1 MSRLRGEIT
10 IEEIDDWFSI
20 GAKSV
25 KNTKS
30 VPRTA
35 TGGRFFNP
43 ETQSARVP
51 TEKVYVPSYHQPS
64 YNATAYAEAYRIEEE
79 QDLFNSQ
86 SQTNNDFVGL
96 GGKMEHLDLESIVS
110 GSVAVPDDLVPEN
123 ATDVYNSYNF
133 DHRYDQKL
141 PITQYRDQVLAT
153 IESNQVT
160 VIQGSTGSGKTT
172 QVPQYILDHYASM
185 GKYCNIIVT
194 QPRRIAAMSIARRVC
209 SERNWD
215 VGTICGYQVG
225 MDRTANEDTRLLY
238 VTTGVLLRKLIKT
251 KNMLQFTHV
260 ILDEV
265 HERDQETDFSLLIVR
280 KLLRSNSRH
289 VKVVMMS
296 ATFDS
301 DMFGQYFAVPIRD
314 RLEPAPVVCVE
325 GKAYNVSEY
334 YADDLTQLGEI
345 PPLDETRPEIS
356 EQAYI
361 LACRLIQ
368 EFDNLD
374 IKKQGIIK
382 GNKFAPYRGTVLVF
396 LPGYAEIENMQ
407 KLLKQVEDIHNLV
420 IYPLHSSITLEEQSR
435 VFRMPEEG
443 ERKIILSTNIAES
456 SITVPDIKYVIDF
469 CLTKSLVSDPDT
481 NYTSLQLEWASRA
494 NCTQRKG
501 RAGRVSDGRVYR
513 MITRFFWETYIPD
526 YGIPE
531 MQRCPL
537 EQLILQVKLLDLGQP
552 KAILALALTPPNLND
567 IEKTIL
573 LLKEVGALSA
583 PSTGVKNPYD
593 GQLTFV
599 GRVLAELP
607 VDIRIGKLLMLGH
620 VFGLLE
626 ECLIIGAALSLK
638 SLFSKPFREHLNSF
652 KHKLDWSHGSLSDQ
666 LTILNAYQEWERLTN
681 MNGFRSGQNEV
692 KWGKMHYL
700 QVRRLR
706 ETRELIKDLEM
717 RLNNFNIQKHRTT
730 PNYKKKYKPDQER
743 LLLKL
748 VMCGAFY
755 PNYFLKGEIDEEDAV
770 RMMSGHDPLETV
782 MVKGLPANQGSL
794 YKQALEDQFRS
805 ISPHPTAYF
814 EETRAYIKFPRKQ
827 ENRQT
832 VHPGVYLSVKHRLL
846 NQKIEITLYSPE
858 EASEKMEEIRKQQEN
873 AKGRLRSN
881 RFTVGDQGFSEQ
893 KLQREPP
900 PAETT
905 MVVLHVTEVV
915 DCGHFWA
922 QYAEEKTQHDLF
934 CVQNALN
941 NENVLPQIRPDTYP
955 RRGMFY
961 AAPFE
966 GELYRARIESVER
979 EKDSRSNQWIEIVE
993 VFFVDYGNTE
1003 KMRKEALR
1011 EMSSDFL
1018 SIPFQA
1024 VECKLCEIRP
1034 SPIKCPD
1041 GTWTVEAKEQFKHLV
1056 INKNFIGQLYSI
1068 VGGILRLELMES
1080 PDRGIQVSINKEL
1093 VNKGFADEAEE
1104 TYLSRQNHEQRE
1116 MEANAVVSPSRR
1128 LLQDEKPTFKD
1139 RQSDWFQL
1147 SLGSNRPASSKGRR
1161 TVKQK
1166 LNGPHNPYEMMFNSL
1181 TNVGRLRSVKTDPD
1195 SVNSVA
1201 IDNEPQDHYDRLMV
1215 SGFVGLNP
1223 AGSTM
1228 MARDTTIM
1236 PAISGLPSIIS
1247 LLFCPVAELRRDREN
1262 KRYIGAICGLGVDRD
1277 QRHSLFPDH
1286 DMEITFDVEIDNK
1299 DISQINGV
1307 RSAINLAIGNE
1318 EKVSAWGPD
1327 AIYKIQE
1334 AARKKLLEVVYKRRE
1349 RVDPFNYNNP
1359 YSWNQVDPDDLIETS
1374 LEGTPADAPHLL
1386 NLHKAQMLEEEVY
1399 VDKASPEYLKEHA
1412 EWLKKASKDYTKREP
1427 ITCEICEMTWH
1438 TPQLLAIHIETRRHQ
1453 EKVAALHQKEDY

>member
-1 MSRLRGEIT
+1 
-10 IEEIDDWFSI
+10 
-20 GAKSV
+20 
-25 KNTKS
+25 
-30 VPRTA
+30 
-35 TGGRFFNP
+35 
-43 ETQSARVP
+43 
-51 TEKVYVPSYHQPS
+51 
-64 YNATAYAEAYRIEEE
+64 
-79 QDLFNSQ
+79 
-86 SQTNNDFVGL
+86 
-96 GGKMEHLDLESIVS
+96 
-110 GSVAVPDDLVPEN
+110 
-123 ATDVYNSYNF
+123 
-133 DHRYDQKL
+133 
-141 PITQYRDQVLAT
+141 
-153 IESNQVT
+153 
-160 VIQGSTGSGKTT
+160 
-172 QVPQYILDHYASM
+172 
-185 GKYCNIIVT
+185 
-194 QPRRIAAMSIARRVC
+194 
-209 SERNWD
+209 
-215 VGTICGYQVG
+215 
-225 MDRTANEDTRLLY
+225 
-238 VTTGVLLRKLIKT
+238 
-251 KNMLQFTHV
+251 
-260 ILDEV
+260 
-265 HERDQETDFSLLIVR
+265 
-280 KLLRSNSRH
+280 
-289 VKVVMMS
+289 
-296 ATFDS
+296 
-301 DMFGQYFAVPIRD
+301 
-314 RLEPAPVVCVE
+314 
-325 GKAYNVSEY
+325 
-334 YADDLTQLGEI
+334 
-345 PPLDETRPEIS
+345 
-356 EQAYI
+356 
-361 LACRLIQ
+361 
-368 EFDNLD
+368 
-374 IKKQGIIK
+374 
-382 GNKFAPYRGTVLVF
+382 
-396 LPGYAEIENMQ
+396 
-407 KLLKQVEDIHNLV
+407 
-420 IYPLHSSITLEEQSR
+420 
-435 VFRMPEEG
+435 MPEEG

-782 MVKGLPANQGSL
+782 MVKGLPANQGNQSIHKIPKKAG
-794 YKQALEDQFRS
+794 KQTDSSSWCLSFCEAQTTKPEDRN
-805 ISPHPTAYF
+805 
-814 EETRAYIKFPRKQ
+814 YIVF
-827 ENRQT
+827 
-832 VHPGVYLSVKHRLL
+832 S
-846 NQKIEITLYSPE
+846 E

-881 RFTVGDQGFSEQ
+881 RFTVGDHGFSEQ

-941 NENVLPQIRPDTYP
+941 NENVLPQVRPDTYP

-966 GELYRARIESVER
+966 GELYRARVESVER

-1093 VNKGFADEAEE
+1093 INKGYADEAEE

-1116 MEANAVVSPSRR
+1116 MEANAV
-1128 LLQDEKPTFKD
+1128 D

-1201 IDNEPQDHYDRLMV
+1201 IDNEPQDRYDRLMV

-1349 RVDPFNYNNP
+1349 HVDPVNYNKP

-1453 EKVAALHQKEDY
+1453 EKVAALHQKDDY